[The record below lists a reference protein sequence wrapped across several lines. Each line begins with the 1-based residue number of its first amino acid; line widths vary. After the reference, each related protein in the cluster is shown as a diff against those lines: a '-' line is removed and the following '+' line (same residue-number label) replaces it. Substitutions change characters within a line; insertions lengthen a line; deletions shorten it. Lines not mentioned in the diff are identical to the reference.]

1 MPPLKYWVMRLLR
14 RHTPQWV
21 VDTMLD
27 RGVYLQASGDTSK
40 PAKAVRD
47 YAEIAARHGLS
58 LAGQRV
64 CVVGSGGGLG
74 IGIALLEAGVGQ
86 AVLQEPFAPQ
96 RPARDKKLLAPALID
111 KYLVSD
117 GQALRPRDERLLLV
131 RDTLEQFAAA
141 KPGSVD
147 FIVSKSVLEH
157 VENLDSLIAAS
168 ARLLQPGGINI
179 HFVDLRDHYF
189 RYPFEMLAYTQE
201 TWDRWLKASNTLNRL
216 RRNDYERI
224 FRRYYDDVRIET
236 NLSLP
241 EEFARMKPRIRREFL
256 TGDDTIDA
264 IGSIRIEA
272 RQPKP
277 VA

>member
-1 MPPLKYWVMRLLR
+1 MPPLEYWVMRLLR
-14 RHTPQWV
+14 RQTPQWV
-21 VDTMLD
+21 VDAMLD

-58 LAGQRV
+58 LAGHRV

-74 IGIALLEAGVGQ
+74 IGIALLEAGVRQ

-96 RPARDKKLLAPALID
+96 RPARDKKLLAPSLVE

-117 GQALRPRDERLLLV
+117 GQALRPRDERLVLV
-131 RDTLEQFAAA
+131 RDPLERFAAD

-157 VENLDSLIAAS
+157 VENPDSLIAAS
-168 ARLLQPGGINI
+168 ARLLRPEGINI

-189 RYPFEMLAYTQE
+189 RYPFEMLAYTQQ

-236 NLSLP
+236 ILALP

-264 IGSIRIEA
+264 IGAIRIEA

-277 VA
+277 AA